1 MNVIDTKKELCTCC
15 MEEHDV
21 KTVCIDETNIFKDVK
36 VEYMAKYYY
45 CENANEYFV
54 DEKLSSENDT
64 AMKNAFRKAAGLL
77 TTEEIVNIRSLYGIS
92 QSDLSLLLGWGGK
105 TITRYESHQVQDHA
119 HDSILRKIK
128 DDPEWFITL
137 LESSKDNFE
146 NSVYEKYLMVAS
158 SIYSANKDEYLKK
171 TIMSKYVKFQKEPIF
186 NGNSVLS
193 LDKVM
198 DVIRY
203 FSNSVKVKSLYKVK
217 LMKLLWYSDAL
228 SYNRYGH
235 SITGLVYQALPMGAV
250 PIEYDSII
258 NLSPINCEEV
268 DFGEGTGVHFLP
280 TENKEYLSL
289 SENDISVLND
299 VCEKFGE
306 MSKSEI
312 VNVMHKESAFISTN
326 LSDIIKYDNAE
337 NLSIL

>member
-258 NLSPINCEEV
+258 NLSPINREEV